1 MTLELVA
8 SKDPP
13 PEDDGGYDRGPR
25 ILAPGAPPSPG
36 PIPSDL
42 AQYLKF
48 GEALVWWDEK
58 DRIRFGPIG
67 LVLAAA
73 VSILGFVSV
82 FAPEF
87 WLQPWSEL
95 WKPIAALL
103 SPSALVLLRE
113 RINQRAVLVTDGS
126 IIDVDPRG
134 QSERLA
140 LDAITTVRRDALRG
154 GIVLS
159 GRRARVR
166 IPPSLLD
173 DAHQALASQRRLRS
187 QGGVRGIASSID
199 DPSGWLP

>member
-1 MTLELVA
+1 MTLELV
-8 SKDPP
+8 SNNDSPT
-13 PEDDGGYDRGPR
+13 GGGEGPR

-36 PIPSDL
+36 PVPNDL
-42 AQYLKF
+42 AQHLTF
-48 GEALVWWDEK
+48 GEALVWWGEK
-58 DRIRFGPIG
+58 DRIHFGPIV

-73 VSILGFVSV
+73 ISILGFVSL

-103 SPSALVLLRE
+103 SPTALVLLRE
-113 RINQRAVLVTDGS
+113 RINQRAVLVTDTS
-126 IIDVDPRG
+126 ITDVDPRG

-154 GIVLS
+154 GMVLS
-159 GRRARVR
+159 GRRGRVR

-173 DAHQALASQRRLRS
+173 DAHQALASQRRHRI
-187 QGGVRGIASSID
+187 RGAARPVD